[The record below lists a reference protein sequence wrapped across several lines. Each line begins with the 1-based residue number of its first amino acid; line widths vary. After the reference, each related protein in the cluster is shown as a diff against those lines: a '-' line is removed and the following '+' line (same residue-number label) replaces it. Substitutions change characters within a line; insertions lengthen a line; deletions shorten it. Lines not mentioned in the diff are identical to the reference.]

1 MASSNLR
8 KTASLLRALMHYTAP
23 RGDNKI
29 RVRIGAAFVCL
40 VAAKSSNMV
49 TPLLYGAAVDL
60 VNGDSGFAMSAL
72 MFLVGGYALA
82 RLGQQVFS
90 EAKQYLFA
98 KVAQRAVRGAALNA
112 FRYLHKLSLQFH
124 MDRQTGGMTRAID
137 RGAKGIEFLL

>member
-1 MASSNLR
+1 
-8 KTASLLRALMHYTAP
+8 
-23 RGDNKI
+23 
-29 RVRIGAAFVCL
+29 
-40 VAAKSSNMV
+40 MV

-98 KVAQRAVRGAALNA
+98 KVAQRAVREQ
-112 FRYLHKLSLQFH
+112 RVVPPWQK
-124 MDRQTGGMTRAID
+124 DIVWPR
-137 RGAKGIEFLL
+137 

>member
-82 RLGQQVFS
+82 RLGQL
-90 EAKQYLFA
+90 AKSR
-98 KVAQRAVRGAALNA
+98 QRIATNKK
-112 FRYLHKLSLQFH
+112 HQS
-124 MDRQTGGMTRAID
+124 
-137 RGAKGIEFLL
+137 

>member
-1 MASSNLR
+1 MVPSKLL
-8 KTASLLRALMHYTAP
+8 KTASLLGALKRYIVP
-23 RGDNKI
+23 RGDTEI
-29 RVRIGAAFVCL
+29 RLRIGAAFACL
-40 VAAKSSNMV
+40 VAAKGSNMV

-112 FRYLHKLSLQFH
+112 FRYLHKLSLYYFS
-124 MDRQTGGMTRAID
+124 
-137 RGAKGIEFLL
+137 